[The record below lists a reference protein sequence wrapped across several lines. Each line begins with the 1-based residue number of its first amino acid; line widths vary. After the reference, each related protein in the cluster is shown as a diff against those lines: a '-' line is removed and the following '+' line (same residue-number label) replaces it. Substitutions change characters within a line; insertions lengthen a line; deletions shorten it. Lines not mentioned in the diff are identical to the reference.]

1 MNTNTNKRIM
11 PLAVLLLVL
20 LVVSGVANFVL
31 YSMWTSAVADNA
43 SLEEEVANL
52 ELSLSN
58 LESSLSTQVTNL
70 QATVDSLETQ
80 VIALKWENEQLKSAD
95 LGLIDTYWTDNHP
108 LFGSPYVHVDGTV
121 VNFGRET
128 AYEVVLKVEIYEDA
142 VILKT
147 ENIYLENIWGNWYG
161 KFDVDIGYSG
171 DADSVDMSVSYT

>member
-95 LGLIDTYWTDNHP
+95 LGLIDTYWTDNHTHY
-108 LFGSPYVHVDGTV
+108 S
-121 VNFGRET
+121 
-128 AYEVVLKVEIYEDA
+128 EVLMCMLME
-142 VILKT
+142 L
-147 ENIYLENIWGNWYG
+147 
-161 KFDVDIGYSG
+161 
-171 DADSVDMSVSYT
+171 